1 MMRTLLNMMNESDPW
16 GGVSVHLHQIDL
28 TNRIEKAEPGSAVG
42 SDERL
47 KKFGDQYL
55 KVLDDDRTRFLDR
68 VGDAGGG
75 QYVINVKVWSLNKW
89 LVYQNSCVWIHNE
102 MTQYISPS
110 SQRTPPSGRSGR

>member
-1 MMRTLLNMMNESDPW
+1 MRTLLNMMNESDPW

-75 QYVINVKVWSLNKW
+75 QYVINVKVWSPNKW
-89 LVYQNSCVWIHNE
+89 LVYQNSCAWRQNEITKYSAHWI
-102 MTQYISPS
+102 
-110 SQRTPPSGRSGR
+110 

>member
-1 MMRTLLNMMNESDPW
+1 MPSRQINEFSQK
-16 GGVSVHLHQIDL
+16 G
-28 TNRIEKAEPGSAVG
+28 NRKKIELVARPG
-42 SDERL
+42 L

-89 LVYQNSCVWIHNE
+89 LV
-102 MTQYISPS
+102 
-110 SQRTPPSGRSGR
+110 

>member
-1 MMRTLLNMMNESDPW
+1 MEFHLQTPTNDRLQISNLSTYHHFLLGNMMRTLLNMMNESDPW

-89 LVYQNSCVWIHNE
+89 LV
-102 MTQYISPS
+102 
-110 SQRTPPSGRSGR
+110 